1 MMDPPISSSGQLSD
15 ILQSFQNEVV
25 CCLCESTDDLKLMGD
40 ELMELG
46 AEYTLYC
53 PFPPCRQK
61 YKVIIDFVK
70 KVENEKK
77 GE

>member
-1 MMDPPISSSGQLSD
+1 MMSSSISSSSQLSD